1 MPLPSTGSISM
12 SQVRAELGLS
22 GAISLGQSQVRTLAA
37 RPDSDVSLSHL
48 RGKSHFAAATHTV
61 QVTQSGSY
69 STVSPYNFYWDNGKS
84 TFHSIS
90 PTTLA
95 GAEIAHLKIG
105 TPSLPGNSS
114 GSIREAAKND
124 PSKYTMYCIN
134 FKTGGT
140 LVAGNTVRLGTPA
153 GSINL
158 AVVSYAGRL
167 YLDGSYDIMDRSVTV
182 GTFRSQALSLLKT
195 LIFDSE
201 ASGQDARIELVKL

>member
-1 MPLPSTGSISM
+1 MD
-12 SQVRAELGLS
+12 QVRVELGLT

-37 RPDSDVSLSHL
+37 RPDSEVSLSHL
-48 RGKSHFAAATHTV
+48 RGKSNFAAATHTFSIS
-61 QVTQSGSY
+61 QSGSY
-69 STVSPYNFYWDNGKS
+69 STVSPYTFHWDNGKS
-84 TFHSIS
+84 GFQSIS
-90 PTTLA
+90 PVTLA
-95 GAEIAHLKIG
+95 GAEITNLKIG
-105 TPSLPGNSS
+105 TPSLAGNSS
-114 GSIREAAKND
+114 GSIRDAAKTD
-124 PSKYTMYCIN
+124 PSKYTMYCIS

-167 YLDGSYDIMDRSVTV
+167 YLDGSYDIIDRSRTV

-201 ASGQDARIELVKL
+201 A